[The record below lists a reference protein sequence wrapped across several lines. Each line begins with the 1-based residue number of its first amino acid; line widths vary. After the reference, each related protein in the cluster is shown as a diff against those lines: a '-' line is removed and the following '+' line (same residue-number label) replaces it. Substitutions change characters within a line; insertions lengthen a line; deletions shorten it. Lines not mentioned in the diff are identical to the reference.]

1 MRSYQKGRDCCDGA
15 PEEVKLRGKR
25 AKILRKA
32 ARLLWEE
39 WIKKVPK
46 LPPRTVYKFVKKEY
60 MKEKC

>member
-1 MRSYQKGRDCCDGA
+1 M
-15 PEEVKLRGKR
+15 RGKR

-39 WIKKVPK
+39 WRKKVPK
-46 LPPRTVYKFVKKEY
+46 LPPRTVYQFVKKEY